1 MNIFVFDIETVPDIS
16 AGKKIYGLEE
26 LSDEDCANAMFA
38 LRREKTGR
46 DFLPLHLQRVVA
58 ISIVFKHQNKLKVW
72 SLGEEDADEKEI
84 IQRFYSGL
92 SQYTPTL
99 VSWNGTGFDLP
110 VLHYRAMLHSI
121 AAPDYWEVGD
131 SIQGFKWNNYINR
144 YHYRHLDLMDI
155 IAAYQGR
162 ACAPLDEVA
171 TMLGFPGKMG
181 MSGSKVWEQFQAG
194 KIKEIRD
201 YCETDVLNTY
211 CVYLRFELMRGNL
224 NQIEYD
230 SELKLLKNY
239 LTQEDKQHFEEFLQ
253 HWEQQ

>member
-1 MNIFVFDIETVPDIS
+1 MNIFIFDIETVPDIS
-16 AGKKIYGLEE
+16 AGKKIYGLEG
-26 LSDEDCANAMFA
+26 LSDEDCANAMFV

-46 DFLPLHLQRVVA
+46 EFLPLHLHRIVA

-110 VLHYRAMLHSI
+110 VLHYRAMLHGVV
-121 AAPDYWEVGD
+121 APDYWEVGD
-131 SIQGFKWNNYINR
+131 SIQSFKWNNYINR

-155 IAAYQGR
+155 ISAYQAR
-162 ACAPLDEVA
+162 ASAPLDEVA

-181 MSGSKVWEQFQAG
+181 MSGSKVWEQFQGG

-230 SELKLLKNY
+230 SELELLKNY
-239 LTQEDKQHFEEFLQ
+239 LTQENKKHFDEFLQ
-253 HWEQQ
+253 HWEKQ

>member
-16 AGKKIYGLEE
+16 AGKKIYSLEG

-72 SLGEEDADEKEI
+72 SLGEEDASEKEI

-110 VLHYRAMLHSI
+110 VLHYRAMLHGI
-121 AAPDYWEVGD
+121 TAPDYWEVGD
-131 SIQGFKWNNYINR
+131 SIQSFKWNNYINR

-155 IAAYQGR
+155 IAAYQAR
-162 ACAPLDEVA
+162 ASAPLDEVA

-224 NQIEYD
+224 NQVEYD
-230 SELKLLKNY
+230 AELELLKTY
-239 LTQEDKQHFEEFLQ
+239 LIQEDKQHFEEFLQ
-253 HWEQQ
+253 HWEKQ